1 MYRIPTAICC
11 SYINNIPQ
19 YTVNTYR
26 EKDTAVHSSHL
37 QAFNNYRE
45 HYAMSDTSTAVTS
58 AVDAAPAQPA
68 PITRAP
74 ASVPPGARAW
84 FWGHVLLL
92 YDDHELRKAAGKPD
106 VICILCNAEL
116 SYKGSTGNVS
126 RHVTQCH
133 PDAEAAHK
141 AKGGPMDKH
150 VAHVSLKDYIVRWM
164 VQTYQ
169 PLSAVEH
176 ESFKSMIA
184 FINPKAPVPSREQVV
199 DWLRE
204 TEATARRAV
213 KSMLRGE
220 SVALTSDAWTSAS
233 QDPYLSMTVHY
244 IDSEWQLVSLPLE
257 CAAFGG
263 SHTAVRIMQKTEQ
276 LLARNNIGEE
286 LVSALVIDN
295 AANVQLAGALASFD
309 SVPCAPHTLQLT
321 VKQILEDPAVAKL
334 LRRVR
339 KIVGAFKHS
348 SLKVEELIREQEQL
362 GLKVLRLIQD
372 VKTRWASTYLMLV
385 NFLKNRQAIAVVCM
399 RHKDPAGSSKRA
411 RIAEPVALTAALTA
425 AALALPDAGAAAAAA
440 ANGSRSAPEPAANSG
455 NRSLPATTRL
465 SSGALARK
473 DLAEKEY
480 LSSEDDYSSSDDG
493 SVDIG
498 FPSPEPEPEAEVID
512 VDEASEHSGSS
523 EADDSSSDGAAAA
536 GKGKAKAKRASS
548 AGTSSSSSSRGSSRG
563 RGRRSGSGRGRGRGR
578 GRADSKSVSAA
589 AAPQLTK
596 QIGSKRKHDKH
607 MAQLQDNDWDTLQLL
622 HDILKPFYDAQTL
635 LEGELYVTSSW
646 VPFHVKKIRQQLV
659 EGASCGD
666 QRIEAVATLLLR
678 DFNVR
683 WGAWPRSTL
692 ISVALDPRTKKM
704 KCFTDAEQV
713 NAWALI
719 KKEMHAMYTVTS
731 QQQQQQQ
738 KGCSSGAAAAVAG
751 STSNVGSGSNAER
764 SVLDDLLGDDSD
776 DSEDNALDTVVDAE
790 YVLQQRI
797 ESEVK
802 LYKTLPKLG
811 SSQSDNPLAWWSSH
825 ARDYPLLAAVAR
837 KWLAVPA
844 SSAAS
849 ERVFSSAGLTVSN
862 KRTRLR
868 VDIVSILVFLKTA
881 WPTLERAGVLP
892 GPLSK
897 KAKSAAVT
905 QRKS

>member
-1 MYRIPTAICC
+1 MRCRYM
-11 SYINNIPQ
+11 NNIPR

-26 EKDTAVHSSHL
+26 KKDTAVYNLHS
-37 QAFNNYRE
+37 QAFTPTYRE
-45 HYAMSDTSTAVTS
+45 HYAMSGALTAVPS

-74 ASVPPGARAW
+74 ASVPSGARAW
-84 FWGHVLLL
+84 FWGPVLLL

-133 PDAEAAHK
+133 PDAQAAHK

-150 VAHVSLKDYIVRWM
+150 VAPVSLKDYIVRWM

-213 KSMLRGE
+213 KSMLTGE

-276 LLARNNIGEE
+276 LLARNNISEE

-348 SLKVEELIREQEQL
+348 SLKVEELVREQEQL

-399 RHKDPAGSSKRA
+399 RHKYPAGSSKRA
-411 RIAEPVALTAALTA
+411 RIAEPAALTA
-425 AALALPDAGAAAAAA
+425 APTAAAFALPDAGAAAAA
-440 ANGSRSAPEPAANSG
+440 NGSRCAPEPAASSG
-455 NRSLPATTRL
+455 NRTLPATTRL

-473 DLAEKEY
+473 DLAEKEH

-536 GKGKAKAKRASS
+536 GKGKAKPKRASS

-563 RGRRSGSGRGRGRGR
+563 RGRGRGLGRGRGR
-578 GRADSKSVSAA
+578 GRADGKSASAA
-589 AAPQLTK
+589 AAPQQTK
-596 QIGSKRKHDKH
+596 QTGSKRKHDKH

-666 QRIEAVATLLLR
+666 DRIEAVATLLLR

-704 KCFTDAEQV
+704 KCFTDAEQL

-731 QQQQQQQ
+731 QQQQQQ
-738 KGCSSGAAAAVAG
+738 KGGSSGAAAAATG

-776 DSEDNALDTVVDAE
+776 DSEDHALDTVVDAE

-811 SSQSDNPLAWWSSH
+811 SSHSDNPLAWWSSH

-892 GPLSK
+892 GSVGK